1 MAEPQRI
8 PSSCAVAPREGR
20 VSRND
25 LSDTGDQQTIVAPRE
40 GRVSRNMAES
50 IGATIKLVAPREGRV
65 SRNHCIPAWHTM

>member
-40 GRVSRNMAES
+40 GRVSRNH
-50 IGATIKLVAPREGRV
+50 GTIDYFTTKEVAPREGRV
-65 SRNHCIPAWHTM
+65 SRNDQIRY